1 MMRKMKDSGIA
12 WIGEIPEECD
22 IMRTSRAYSSVLGK
36 MVCSSPATPADE
48 KLSYIC
54 AKDVHFDNVDFSDL
68 KMMWFSPKE
77 QELYSLAAGDL
88 LVVEGGAGA
97 GGAATIPSGTDV
109 HGICFQNSLHRIRAT
124 SDAYDTRYLM
134 YYIGMLVQGDYV
146 DYVCNKATIPHFT
159 KDKIMSIPLVRWPI
173 EQQRAIVTFLDAKCS
188 AMDEAIRKAE
198 RLIEKLDAFKQ
209 SLITETVTK
218 GLHPEVARKDS
229 GVEWIGEIPASWK
242 MERLKFLAEV
252 KTGPFG
258 TQLKA
263 TEYVA
268 EGTPCINV
276 KNIGY
281 GSIKSDDLDF
291 VPPSVVK
298 RLNEHIL
305 RPGDIVFARKG
316 SIDKHAITTESESG
330 WLQGS
335 DCIRVRLQA
344 DLDHNFFN
352 YYLANSGL
360 KYYLASLSNGATM
373 ASLNGAMIE
382 DLLIL
387 LPTAVEQRE
396 IASFLDTKCAAIDAD
411 IAKRRALMERLSAYK
426 RSLIYEVVTGKR
438 EV

>member
-12 WIGEIPEECD
+12 WIGEIPEEW
-22 IMRTSRAYSSVLGK
+22 TVVKFSSILQERKQKNVGLK
-36 MVCSSPATPADE
+36 E
-48 KLSYIC
+48 KNLLSLSYGNIVR
-54 AKDVHFDNVDFSDL
+54 KDISTRDGLLPESFETYNIIDNGCIVFRLTDLQNDHRSLRTGLCKERGIITSAYVTVECQLDDDPAYLHNLFRSYDECKVFYGTGDGVRQGMNYVDL
-68 KMMWFSPKE
+68 KKLYVLRPPLNEQKKIARYIDDKAAIIEARIKKE
-77 QELYSLAAGDL
+77 AA
-88 LVVEGGAGA
+88 
-97 GGAATIPSGTDV
+97 
-109 HGICFQNSLHRIRAT
+109 
-124 SDAYDTRYLM
+124 
-134 YYIGMLVQGDYV
+134 
-146 DYVCNKATIPHFT
+146 
-159 KDKIMSIPLVRWPI
+159 
-173 EQQRAIVTFLDAKCS
+173 
-188 AMDEAIRKAE
+188 
-198 RLIEKLDAFKQ
+198 LIDRMQSYKQ

-411 IAKRRALMERLSAYK
+411 IAKRRALIERLSAYK

>member
-1 MMRKMKDSGIA
+1 MN
-12 WIGEIPEECD
+12 
-22 IMRTSRAYSSVLGK
+22 YV
-36 MVCSSPATPADE
+36 
-48 KLSYIC
+48 
-54 AKDVHFDNVDFSDL
+54 DL
-68 KMMWFSPKE
+68 KKLYVLRPPLNEQKKIARYIDDKAAIIEARIKKE
-77 QELYSLAAGDL
+77 AA
-88 LVVEGGAGA
+88 
-97 GGAATIPSGTDV
+97 
-109 HGICFQNSLHRIRAT
+109 
-124 SDAYDTRYLM
+124 
-134 YYIGMLVQGDYV
+134 
-146 DYVCNKATIPHFT
+146 
-159 KDKIMSIPLVRWPI
+159 
-173 EQQRAIVTFLDAKCS
+173 
-188 AMDEAIRKAE
+188 
-198 RLIEKLDAFKQ
+198 LIDRMQSYKQ

-411 IAKRRALMERLSAYK
+411 IAKRRALIERLSAYK